1 MLMRDL
7 RTKERVGHGE
17 RQPLVVCFGPGD
29 GWCRLGAM
37 AFTPKRWAVLGI
49 AILLAIFIFQNTQ
62 LVQVR
67 FLF

>member
-1 MLMRDL
+1 
-7 RTKERVGHGE
+7 
-17 RQPLVVCFGPGD
+17 
-29 GWCRLGAM
+29 M